1 MNKISFILK
10 KELLC
15 IIRDKKVIISFLL
28 PLVVF
33 PLVNIVLGGQIE
45 AGSDL
50 LQSDLPVALF
60 GSVSIQDKKVFKEDY
75 FQQLKLKEVN
85 VDTEADADEL
95 LEAEEIYAILK
106 VGKNE
111 EGYLLNIKY
120 NSYSNVSVALANTIS
135 SICQEINMLQYEMIA
150 KQNTTQITKLSAILY
165 DVSPNSQLFLMIPM
179 FITMFLFSGIS
190 SVSVDIFAGEKER
203 NTLEVLLVAQID
215 RRIVLVSKM
224 MAIMIVGFIS
234 AIVSVVG
241 YILSIIISSKMFEE
255 LHITIGY
262 SIKEYAFFFLNTV
275 LLTLLATMIYS
286 LISITSRSV
295 KEAQSLSSFITLI
308 PGLLSAVLVSS
319 PSNIIDYPSMMLPIY
334 NNIVFFKSILVGTE
348 SLLAI
353 IVILLVDLIVAFF
366 LFVICDSMLNN
377 EKYILKY
384 E

>member
-1 MNKISFILK
+1 
-10 KELLC
+10 
-15 IIRDKKVIISFLL
+15 
-28 PLVVF
+28 
-33 PLVNIVLGGQIE
+33 
-45 AGSDL
+45 
-50 LQSDLPVALF
+50 
-60 GSVSIQDKKVFKEDY
+60 
-75 FQQLKLKEVN
+75 
-85 VDTEADADEL
+85 
-95 LEAEEIYAILK
+95 
-106 VGKNE
+106 
-111 EGYLLNIKY
+111 
-120 NSYSNVSVALANTIS
+120 VSVALANTIS